1 MSPTA
6 LEILVSTLPTCRN
19 WLLWFVVWLTG
30 HLTGN
35 FPSVTCLGRSLLAR
49 NPELQTA
56 TSPPPLDTFYSAVR
70 LLRLR
75 PSDRSVKVCIS
86 QKSSS
91 PKSDITSPQ
100 LPDLIYHTPEEIL
113 RLNKPNE
120 SALVWVRCP
129 FNGNSCMI
137 ENSIWCP
144 AQADQCWHRQC
155 HSDLLFSKAL

>member
-56 TSPPPLDTFYSAVR
+56 TSPPPLDTFYSGMR

-75 PSDRSVKVCIS
+75 PSDRSVKTSSTTLQKKCYDVTSRMKVLWCGCDAHSMAILTVS
-86 QKSSS
+86 Q
-91 PKSDITSPQ
+91 
-100 LPDLIYHTPEEIL
+100 
-113 RLNKPNE
+113 
-120 SALVWVRCP
+120 
-129 FNGNSCMI
+129 
-137 ENSIWCP
+137 
-144 AQADQCWHRQC
+144 
-155 HSDLLFSKAL
+155 